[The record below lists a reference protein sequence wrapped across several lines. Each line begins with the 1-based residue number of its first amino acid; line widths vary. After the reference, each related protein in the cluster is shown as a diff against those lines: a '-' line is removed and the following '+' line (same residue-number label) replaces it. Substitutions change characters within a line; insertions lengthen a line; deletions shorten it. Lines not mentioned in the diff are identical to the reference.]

1 MGAVGYAGVSLAYF
15 TALTMAS
22 AGLVALLLYLYPAL
36 VMVLS
41 GVFLGER
48 LSRVNV
54 GVPLLAL
61 LGTAL
66 TT

>member
-1 MGAVGYAGVSLAYF
+1 
-15 TALTMAS
+15 
-22 AGLVALLLYLYPAL
+22 
-36 VMVLS
+36 MVLS

-54 GVPLLAL
+54 GVLLLAL